1 MKYKQIMLQVI
12 YVKKSQ
18 LVHFV
23 QCFTAKSSSHDK
35 IHKDDYDNEYI
46 KLKNSWD
53 DPLDLE
59 VYFDGGWKENGDK
72 MVRLHDPVGQAN
84 LAFDPF
90 TDPESKA
97 NCYYIDL
104 TPELSTPK
112 PPTPV
117 PTPGNEWSEKMNS
130 DTDN

>member
-1 MKYKQIMLQVI
+1 
-12 YVKKSQ
+12 
-18 LVHFV
+18 
-23 QCFTAKSSSHDK
+23 
-35 IHKDDYDNEYI
+35 
-46 KLKNSWD
+46 
-53 DPLDLE
+53 
-59 VYFDGGWKENGDK
+59 

-90 TDPESKA
+90 ADPESKA

-112 PPTPV
+112 PPTP
-117 PTPGNEWSEKMNS
+117 GNEWSEKMDS

>member
-1 MKYKQIMLQVI
+1 
-12 YVKKSQ
+12 
-18 LVHFV
+18 
-23 QCFTAKSSSHDK
+23 
-35 IHKDDYDNEYI
+35 
-46 KLKNSWD
+46 
-53 DPLDLE
+53 
-59 VYFDGGWKENGDK
+59 

-112 PPTPV
+112 TPTPKPPTPV
-117 PTPGNEWSEKMNS
+117 PTPGNEWSGKMDS